1 MGFVANSVRSF
12 YIAHKLTKTNKH
24 CAFLGVNSETVHL
37 CLDCISNGD
46 MCAKVGPLEYISYL
60 GVELDKEL
68 KWKNHFEN
76 VKQKLVINIVRLFYF
91 LRRS

>member
-1 MGFVANSVRSF
+1 
-12 YIAHKLTKTNKH
+12 
-24 CAFLGVNSETVHL
+24 
-37 CLDCISNGD
+37 

-60 GVELDKEL
+60 GVELLDKEF

>member
-1 MGFVANSVRSF
+1 
-12 YIAHKLTKTNKH
+12 
-24 CAFLGVNSETVHL
+24 
-37 CLDCISNGD
+37 
-46 MCAKVGPLEYISYL
+46 MCAKVGPFEYISYL